1 MATPSNGITAEVIR
15 EVMPPYHLSFD
26 LLQATLAAL
35 PAPPPDA
42 SPAWRQARLTRLIQE
57 IAAPKPAD
65 AGQARIA
72 AEILI
77 VRELADALA
86 HRANAPDQTTP
97 QMCRL
102 ARATASLLQTATS
115 LDRSLARHQQKPVPF
130 FGTVVQQE
138 VDLAAL
144 DASWHSP
151 LPPPPPRD
159 AAPPPSPRP
168 AAAPPPPPSKPVRV
182 AIPSRHDEAPRPAPS
197 ADPADAPPPTARR
210 RAVAPTPPPVNRT
223 TAEPSTPLGGSPD
236 TATHPDQDTGTT
248 LDRTVARLD
257 PSPTWTREVLRRRSR
272 REPANDAA
280 SGSVP

>member
-1 MATPSNGITAEVIR
+1 MPTPANGITANVIR
-15 EVMPPYHLSFD
+15 NVMPPYHLSFD

-102 ARATASLLQTATS
+102 ARATASLLQTAVS

-130 FGTVVQQE
+130 FGTVVQEE

-144 DASWHSP
+144 DATWHSP
-151 LPPPPPRD
+151 PPQPD
-159 AAPPPSPRP
+159 AAPPPRRK
-168 AAAPPPPPSKPVRV
+168 APPPPPDAAR
-182 AIPSRHDEAPRPAPS
+182 RPQPS
-197 ADPADAPPPTARR
+197 ADPADATPAAAAR
-210 RAVAPTPPPVNRT
+210 RAVAPTPPPANRT
-223 TAEPSTPLGGSPD
+223 TAEPSTPRGGSPD